1 MWYTCNWISVED
13 FVEQFMTTVFCVFAN
28 CNVDG
33 VTWWTLTSWIDF
45 ELANYW
51 NSADICFGSMQFG
64 CFSRNIS
71 IFSCVCVCIVDLI
84 WRKVCKYTD
93 NQLVIP
99 HNLPFFFSM
108 CWPDSEFVSITLS
121 QSAASLGQSLIIS
134 IIIWDHQS
142 IRMIIT
148 ASIDCLLAW
157 LNQRHTHTHTIKA
170 NFRAHQIDFLL
181 CLCLRCGILTQSTQ
195 MYRWFASLANA
206 FFWQLPEYYLVW
218 FHPFNFG

>member
-1 MWYTCNWISVED
+1 MWYTCNWVSVED

-134 IIIWDHQS
+134 SIIWDHQS

-157 LNQRHTHTHTIKA
+157 LNQWHTHTHNQGQFPCSSNWLFVVSVSAMWYINSVHPDVPLICIFSK
-170 NFRAHQIDFLL
+170 RIFLTAT
-181 CLCLRCGILTQSTQ
+181 RILS
-195 MYRWFASLANA
+195 RLISSI
-206 FFWQLPEYYLVW
+206 
-218 FHPFNFG
+218 